1 MAVIALNFRFINK
14 ISILLLEVKVLMIF
28 MAVMSDGIEVKVDS
42 RTEDAEE
49 ILFLLVEVKVLIVF
63 MSWPLCPMA
72 LKLKLIA
79 RLKMPKRLFYL

>member
-1 MAVIALNFRFINK
+1 MAVIALNFRFMNK

-42 RTEDAEE
+42 RTEDAEK
-49 ILFLLVEVKVLIVF
+49 ILFLEVKVLIVF

>member
-42 RTEDAEE
+42 PTEDAEK
-49 ILFLLVEVKVLIVF
+49 ILVL
-63 MSWPLCPMA
+63 
-72 LKLKLIA
+72 A

>member
-1 MAVIALNFRFINK
+1 MAVRALNFRFINK

-42 RTEDAEE
+42 PTEDAEK
-49 ILFLLVEVKVLIVF
+49 ILFLLVEVKVLMVF

-72 LKLKLIA
+72 LKLKFMA

>member
-1 MAVIALNFRFINK
+1 MAVIALNSRFMNK
-14 ISILLLEVKVLMIF
+14 ISILLLEVKVIF

-42 RTEDAEE
+42 RTEDAEK
-49 ILFLLVEVKVLIVF
+49 ILFLLVEVKVLMVF